1 MFYDFLRF
9 PGFREKAFTLSYDDG
24 TIHDLRLANILNA
37 HGIKAT
43 FNLNSGSL
51 GQQGKISREE
61 AIICLLQKG
70 HEIAVHGVEHLNL
83 PAVPSSAAL
92 RDIMEDRLSLEAL
105 SGGIVRGMAYAFGSY
120 DDAVVAMLK
129 ACGIAY
135 ARTVITTENFG
146 IPTDWLR
153 MPTTCHHANP
163 HLSALTERFLA
174 PATGPQYWYHTP
186 KLFYVWGHSY
196 EFADNDN
203 WDIIEG
209 LAEKVGGRDDVWYAT
224 NMEIYEYVKA
234 YDSLIFSAK
243 CDSVKNPSAID
254 VYFSLPKTGN
264 VLVPAGKTVLLS

>member
-1 MFYDFLRF
+1 
-9 PGFREKAFTLSYDDG
+9 
-24 TIHDLRLANILNA
+24 
-37 HGIKAT
+37 
-43 FNLNSGSL
+43 
-51 GQQGKISREE
+51 
-61 AIICLLQKG
+61 
-70 HEIAVHGVEHLNL
+70 
-83 PAVPSSAAL
+83 
-92 RDIMEDRLSLEAL
+92 
-105 SGGIVRGMAYAFGSY
+105 
-120 DDAVVAMLK
+120 
-129 ACGIAY
+129 
-135 ARTVITTENFG
+135 
-146 IPTDWLR
+146 